1 MTETKIEVESQLNA
15 ALRGVS
21 ANKIS
26 EMQTLSGVKDGLA
39 QHWINELL
47 NRAKE
52 IRTGNPG
59 VSEIDIYPMLKT
71 WLDENCPGEPYNPL
85 LSIEGESAT
94 YQFLQQNEKELMFG
108 VLRTRP
114 SQRHA
119 RRDTTHN
126 PSRDCK
132 ICLVH
137 VTLIVV

>member
-59 VSEIDIYPMLKT
+59 VSEIIIYPMLKT
-71 WLDENCPGEPYNPL
+71 WLNENFPGEPYNPL
-85 LSIEGESAT
+85 LPLKVS
-94 YQFLQQNEKELMFG
+94 
-108 VLRTRP
+108 LRRI
-114 SQRHA
+114 
-119 RRDTTHN
+119 N
-126 PSRDCK
+126 FCNK
-132 ICLVH
+132 MKKN
-137 VTLIVV
+137 